1 MIAFCRVDDREFYDV
16 APPNNSLTGTITT
29 SLLFTAT
36 NLTDQRVCTVYIH
49 QLPLAHS
56 SGHDAMRCTRMTSD
70 YEHTIIRRR
79 KNPTADKD
87 GPPSQLCTLF
97 LRQPFLSINPIPSE
111 FCFARVIFIPFIGDG
126 LIFEFNI
133 HSDRVRRQSYR
144 IQGNTRRS
152 SPPRSKRYNVTHKN
166 KRPLILSKFCEHDR

>member
-16 APPNNSLTGTITT
+16 APPNNSLTGTITI

-36 NLTDQRVCTVYIH
+36 NLTDQRVCTVYMH

-70 YEHTIIRRR
+70 YEHNIIRRR

-126 LIFEFNI
+126 LIFDN
-133 HSDRVRRQSYR
+133 S
-144 IQGNTRRS
+144 GNTTTDYDPIPTR
-152 SPPRSKRYNVTHKN
+152 
-166 KRPLILSKFCEHDR
+166 